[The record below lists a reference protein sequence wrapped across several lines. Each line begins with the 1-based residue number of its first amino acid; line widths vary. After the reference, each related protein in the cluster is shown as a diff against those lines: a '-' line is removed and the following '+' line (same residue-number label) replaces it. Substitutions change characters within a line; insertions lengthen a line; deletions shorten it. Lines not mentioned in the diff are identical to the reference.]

1 MQASCWTVKKMPSVY
16 FSFNQT
22 ANLKDIFKCEG
33 WHLISDM
40 LHIMYILK
48 LKSSLVTADIQK
60 AFNPAK
66 YLFLVSVVEKY
77 DFRKAFINWIK
88 ALLKNQESC
97 VINIMM
103 VLLQGISS

>member
-1 MQASCWTVKKMPSVY
+1 
-16 FSFNQT
+16 
-22 ANLKDIFKCEG
+22 
-33 WHLISDM
+33 M

-60 AFNPAK
+60 AFNSAK

-88 ALLKNQESC
+88 ALLKN
-97 VINIMM
+97 
-103 VLLQGISS
+103 